1 MRVVIADDSVLFREG
16 VARVLT
22 EAGNDVV
29 GQAGDAAAL
38 LAMIE
43 SAEPTRAPEV
53 AVIDVRMPPT
63 HTTEGLDAAKLIQR
77 RWAGMGILVLSQ
89 YVAPQEAMDLLA
101 DARGGIGY
109 LLKDRVSDI
118 ETFVDAV
125 RSVGHGGSVVD
136 PDVVTLMLQRRRL
149 VDPLAALSPRERTIL
164 MMMAEGRSN
173 RAIGAALFVTDNTVE
188 THIGSLF
195 TKLSLPPTPHQNR
208 RVLAALM
215 YLRSPSAPPQD

>member
-53 AVIDVRMPPT
+53 AVIDIRMPPT

-118 ETFVDAV
+118 GTFVDAV